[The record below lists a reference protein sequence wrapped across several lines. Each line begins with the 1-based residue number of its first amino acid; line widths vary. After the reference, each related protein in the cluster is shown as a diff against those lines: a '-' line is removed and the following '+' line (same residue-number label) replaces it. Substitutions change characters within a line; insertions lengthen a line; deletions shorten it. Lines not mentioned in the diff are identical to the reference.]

1 MKIRDLIVIFAGAIA
16 TFVFVG
22 FMFNYYIKSES
33 IEVSKR
39 KMKLDSLILKDQSN
53 LHKKDSMIDGKIKLE
68 DAKIRAILNTHDR
81 EIKKIKEDLESL
93 K

>member
-33 IEVSKR
+33 IEVTKKR
-39 KMKLDSLILKDQSN
+39 MKLDSSIVKDQFN
-53 LHKKDSMIDGKIKLE
+53 LHKKDSAIDGKIKIE
-68 DAKIRAILNTHDR
+68 SAKIKAILNTHDR